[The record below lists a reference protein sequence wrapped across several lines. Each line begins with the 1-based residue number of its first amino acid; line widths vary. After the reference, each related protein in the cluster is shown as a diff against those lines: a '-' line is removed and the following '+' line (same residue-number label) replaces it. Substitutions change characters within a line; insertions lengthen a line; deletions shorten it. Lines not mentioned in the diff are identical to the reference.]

1 MFSPSPFFCKPAH
14 PYPLFSVFSEPS
26 ARVIVTF
33 PVLSSA
39 ILNAAVSLID
49 ETSIFTPAS
58 VIFAETPSAT
68 SIRSVVGVF
77 GSVFF
82 IVIGVPVLI
91 VSTPPAPS
99 ASLVYS

>member
-58 VIFAETPSAT
+58 VISAKTSFSTSILLDVAVDGSVFAIVTAVPDLMVSTPSA
-68 SIRSVVGVF
+68 
-77 GSVFF
+77 
-82 IVIGVPVLI
+82 
-91 VSTPPAPS
+91 
-99 ASLVYS
+99 

>member
-58 VIFAETPSAT
+58 VIFASTHSAT
-68 SIRSVVGVF
+68 SILLDVAVD
-77 GSVFF
+77 GSVFA
-82 IVIGVPVLI
+82 IVKAMSDLM
-91 VSTPPAPS
+91 VSTPS
-99 ASLVYS
+99 A